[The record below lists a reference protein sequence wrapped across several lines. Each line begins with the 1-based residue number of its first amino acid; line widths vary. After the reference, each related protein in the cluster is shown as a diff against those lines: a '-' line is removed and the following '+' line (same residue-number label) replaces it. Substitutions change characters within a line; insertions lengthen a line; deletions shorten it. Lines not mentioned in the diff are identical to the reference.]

1 MLSIGATKERAMEN
15 VTMKLAEFI
24 SQLTY
29 GGISNKALTRVK
41 RCMLDS
47 LGCAFSGSLSEWG
60 KIVNQFVEG
69 QQGVKEASLWA
80 TDFLGPAANVVLGNG
95 TMIHSFD
102 FDDYH
107 MTKIHPGAV
116 VIPAALA
123 VGEKEHIDG
132 KRLMMAI
139 VAGYETMIHISR
151 GLNPS
156 ASRLQGWHLTG
167 TCGTFAA
174 AAAVGSILQFDT
186 GTMAS
191 ALGMAGTQSAGL
203 WAFTA
208 DGSFSKRFHPGR
220 AAQSGIIAVS
230 LARRGYHGPTKILE
244 AEDGGFFKA
253 TSRDFDYS
261 KVTDGL
267 GKSLDTEDVVIK
279 PYPACG
285 SLHSS
290 IDAALAMKREN
301 KIDGGGIKEINVYNS
316 EVVNVQ
322 CGFDY
327 RPMGV
332 LQAQMSMK
340 YCVARAV
347 IDGMLSLAQFTE
359 GKLSD
364 PVAVDLAGR
373 VHFILD
379 EEINRIYPRK
389 FPSIVEIVMK
399 NGQKYKAR
407 VDMPKGSV
415 ENPMSWQDI
424 QGKFKGLARDVV
436 GEERADAI
444 IELVDNL
451 EGLRDVAEITK
462 LMRK

>member
-1 MLSIGATKERAMEN
+1 MEN

-29 GGISNKALTRVK
+29 EDISHKALEK
-41 RCMLDS
+41 IKSCFLDS
-47 LGCAFSGSLSEWG
+47 LGCACFGSTTQWA
-60 KIVNQFVEG
+60 KIVNEFV
-69 QQGVKEASLWA
+69 QSQGGVQEASLW
-80 TDFLGPAANVVLGNG
+80 TTEFLGPAANVVLGNG

-107 MTKIHPGAV
+107 MTKIHPASM
-116 VIPAALA
+116 VIPSALA
-123 VGEKEHIDG
+123 VGEQEHIDG
-132 KRLMMAI
+132 KKLMTAI
-139 VAGYETMIHISR
+139 AGGYETMIHISR
-151 GLNPS
+151 GVNPG
-156 ASRLQGWHLTG
+156 ASRLKGWHLTG

-174 AAAVGSILQFDT
+174 AAAVASIWQFDT
-186 GTMAS
+186 KTTAS

-220 AAQSGIIAVS
+220 AAQSGVIASS
-230 LARRGYHGPTKILE
+230 LARSGYHGPTKILE
-244 AEDGGFFKA
+244 AEDGGFFRA
-253 TSRDFDYS
+253 TSYDFDFS

-267 GKSLDTEDVVIK
+267 GKKFDTEDVAIK

-290 IDAALAMKREN
+290 IDAALMIREKN
-301 KIDGGGIKEINVYNS
+301 EIDVERIKEIKVYNS

-327 RPMGV
+327 KPMGV

-340 YCVARAV
+340 YCLARTV
-347 IDGMLSLAQFTE
+347 IDGMLSPAQFTE
-359 GKLSD
+359 DKLSD
-364 PVAVDLAGR
+364 TLAIDLASR

-379 EEINRIYPRK
+379 EEINKLYPRE

-399 NGQKYKAR
+399 DGPKYR
-407 VDMPKGSV
+407 VRINVPKGSV
-415 ENPMSWQDI
+415 ENPMPWQEVQD
-424 QGKFKGLARDVV
+424 KFRSLTRDSID
-436 GEERADAI
+436 EKNADTI
-444 IELVDNL
+444 IDLVANL
-451 EGLRDVAEITK
+451 ENVRDVAEVTR
-462 LMRK
+462 LMKK